1 MQPNNKKKKTLIK
14 LKKKILIFLMVIFVS
29 ANYKSYIH
37 KIRLNVELI
46 VEYFGGFVTFIN
58 YYSMAHSTYI
68 LYIYLSVFSEELH
81 TYVHKRRLDV
91 EINCW
96 IFRGICYF
104 YKLLLDGNTLP
115 TYYSTYVFHR
125 CIGTVW
131 L

>member
-1 MQPNNKKKKTLIK
+1 
-14 LKKKILIFLMVIFVS
+14 MVIFVS

-91 EINCW
+91 EINC
-96 IFRGICYF
+96 
-104 YKLLLDGNTLP
+104 
-115 TYYSTYVFHR
+115 
-125 CIGTVW
+125 
-131 L
+131 